1 MTIDRRTFIG
11 VAAAA
16 GAVAVA
22 ADEAVAQAATLRRI
36 ATEEAFATRE
46 QMEAMIALGRSDWD
60 SPDLSLWRS
69 FGGANAARSRL
80 RNGLLDVEQARL
92 ADMDA
97 NGVAMQVL
105 SLTSP
110 GVQMF
115 DADTA
120 TGIAQSANDQLAE
133 LIRRHPTRFAGLA
146 AFAPQDPKRA
156 VKEMERGIR
165 TLGLNGFILNSH
177 TDDEYFDDRKF
188 WPVLEAAEAL
198 DRPIYIHPRC
208 PSGPMYKACA
218 DYGLSSGMWGFHVE
232 TSLHATR
239 MILGGCFDQFPR
251 LKIVLGHMGE
261 GLPYWLYRID
271 HVYQALNPPGS
282 ARRLKASPREVFAR
296 NFVITTSGV
305 NDEHVLAFTIAQL
318 GIDNVLWAIDYPYEQ
333 SAPAVA
339 FMDKAPVTAAQRKKL
354 YQSNAERVFRLRPAD
369 NL

>member
-1 MTIDRRTFIG
+1 MGIDRRGFIG
-11 VAAAA
+11 AAAIA
-16 GAVAVA
+16 GAGAMLAENAGA
-22 ADEAVAQAATLRRI
+22 AAPIRRI

-46 QMEAMIALGRSDWD
+46 QMAAMIALGHSDWD

-80 RNGLLDVEQARL
+80 RAGLLDLDMRL

-97 NGVAMQVL
+97 NDVAMHIL

-120 TGIAQSANDQLAE
+120 TGIAQSANDELAE
-133 LIRRHPTRFAGLA
+133 TIARHPGRFAGLA
-146 AFAPQDPKRA
+146 AFAPQDPARA
-156 VKEMERGIR
+156 AKEMERAVHK
-165 TLGLNGFILNSH
+165 LGLNGFILNSH
-177 TDDEYFDDRKF
+177 TNDHYFDDRKF
-188 WPVLEAAEAL
+188 WPILEAAEAL

-208 PSGPMYKACA
+208 PSAPMYAACA
-218 DYGLSSGMWGFHVE
+218 DYGLASGMWGFHVE

-239 MILGGCFDQFPR
+239 MILGGCFDQFPKLR
-251 LKIVLGHMGE
+251 IVLGHMGE

-282 ARRLKASPREVFAR
+282 ARRIKTLPRETFAR

-305 NDEHVLAFTIAQL
+305 NDEQVLAFTIAQL
-318 GIDNVLWAIDYPYEQ
+318 GLDKVLWAIDYPYEQ

-339 FMDKAPVTAAQRKKL
+339 FMDKVAVTPAQRRAL
-354 YQSNAERVFRLRPAD
+354 YQTNAERVFHLA
-369 NL
+369 

>member
-1 MTIDRRTFIG
+1 MELDRRAFIG
-11 VAAAA
+11 AGAAFGAAAA
-16 GAVAVA
+16 A
-22 ADEAVAQAATLRRI
+22 ETTQAQGRHGPRRI
-36 ATEEAFATRE
+36 ATEEAFATKE
-46 QMEAMIALGRSDWD
+46 QMAAMVALGHSQWAN
-60 SPDLSLWRS
+60 PDLSLWRS
-69 FGGANAARSRL
+69 FGGANAGRSRL
-80 RNGLLDVEQARL
+80 RNGLLDLEQDRI

-97 NGVAMQVL
+97 NQVDMHIL

-115 DADTA
+115 DPDTA
-120 TGIAQSANDQLAE
+120 SGIAESANDQLAGV
-133 LIRRHPTRFAGLA
+133 IRRHPTRFAGLA

-156 VKEMERGIR
+156 VKEMERGVR

-177 TDDEYFDDRKF
+177 TNDEYFDDRKF
-188 WPVLEAAEAL
+188 WPMLEAAEAL

-208 PSGPMYKACA
+208 PSAPMWEACA

-239 MILGGCFDQFPR
+239 MILGGCFDQFPK

-271 HVYQALNPPGS
+271 HVYQAFNPPGS
-282 ARRLKASPREVFAR
+282 PRRLKASPKETFAR

-305 NDEHVLAFTIAQL
+305 NDPNVLAFTIAQL

-333 SAPAVA
+333 SQPAVE
-339 FMDKAPVTAAQRKKL
+339 FMDKAPVTPAQRLKL
-354 YQSNAERVFRLRPAD
+354 YQTNAERVFHLRA
-369 NL
+369 